1 MAMEDIPPT
10 MAPSDPPGLDY
21 ESPQTRLNQRRPP
34 PPQSVGRL
42 FAVAAIVFCGV
53 LSLYASHHD
62 GDVAEGIGATIIV
75 IGLLLFLIEF
85 VLVWWRRPR

>member
-1 MAMEDIPPT
+1 MDDVVSNMASTDL
-10 MAPSDPPGLDY
+10 PGLDY

-34 PPQSVGRL
+34 PPHSVGRL
-42 FAVAAIVFCGV
+42 FAVAALVFCGV
-53 LSLYASHHD
+53 LSFFASHRE
-62 GDVAEGIGATIIV
+62 GDIAEGIGATIIV

>member
-1 MAMEDIPPT
+1 MDEIPPRV
-10 MAPSDPPGLDY
+10 MPSDLPGLDY

-42 FAVAAIVFCGV
+42 FAVVAIIFCGV
-53 LSLYASHHD
+53 LSLYASHQQ
-62 GDVAEGIGATIIV
+62 GDIPEGIGATIIV